1 MSDSSL
7 VQNASEKDVRS
18 LHRGPRL
25 AGVVGLVVVAA
36 TPILSRWLG
45 VDIPRWFGFRLL
57 MLWLVLCTFIWWTL
71 GDELLSRSHRTA
83 RARLVL
89 RSLLAAFALLV
100 TVPTAQMLWSG
111 RMVNL
116 LKVPVWAGAGFQ
128 IWQMGLGLGV
138 PIVIALTLIVRSIAG
153 LVRRLRAGAIA
164 APTVVGDGISRR
176 EWMTKAGVVAPL
188 VLFGGMT
195 AAGARGMGRFRINKY
210 DLPAPWLPSRL
221 RGMTLTHVSDLHV
234 GRLYRPLYLPRLV
247 DAVNHLNSDIVLF
260 TGDLVDVSND
270 MLPPSIAAM
279 RELESRHGVFLSIGN
294 HDMIDNRREFVETV
308 QGAGLTLLLNQR
320 RSIDIGGERLCIAGL
335 DFTRTP
341 EFHVGYSK
349 RLMDGYKLDAE
360 GSCIALAHHPHAFDA
375 LADAGVPLTL
385 SGHTH
390 GGQLMLRPPRADGE
404 GDTSRDVGAG
414 EFLYKYLRGF
424 YRRGPNS
431 LFVNSGV
438 GNWFPIRINAPAEI
452 VQIRL
457 V

>member
-1 MSDSSL
+1 MSDPNL
-7 VQNASEKDVRS
+7 AKTASEKDGRS
-18 LHRGPRL
+18 LHRGPRM
-25 AGVVGLVVVAA
+25 AGVVGLVVIAM
-36 TPILSRWLG
+36 TPILSRWVG
-45 VDIPRWFGFRLL
+45 ADIPRWFGFRLL
-57 MLWLVLCTFIWWTL
+57 MLWLMLCTFVWWTL
-71 GDELLSRSHRTA
+71 GDELLSRSRQ
-83 RARLVL
+83 RARVRLGFRL
-89 RSLLAAFALLV
+89 LLATFALLV
-100 TVPTAQMLWSG
+100 TFPTAQMLWSG

-116 LKVPVWAGAGFQ
+116 LKVPVWVGAGFQ

-138 PIVIALTLIVRSIAG
+138 PIVIALTLLLRSIVG
-153 LVRRLRAGAIA
+153 LVRQFRKGAVAVPA
-164 APTVVGDGISRR
+164 AVNDGISRR
-176 EWMTKAGVVAPL
+176 EWMSKAGVVAPL

-195 AAGARGMGRFRINKY
+195 VAGARGMGRFRINKY

-221 RGMTLTHVSDLHV
+221 RGMTITHVSDLHV
-234 GRLYRPLYLPRLV
+234 GRLYRPHYLPRLV
-247 DAVNHLNSDIVLF
+247 DSVNHLNSDLVLF

-279 RELESRHGVFLSIGN
+279 RELESRHGVFFSIGN

-308 QGAGLTLLLNQR
+308 QGAGLALLLNER
-320 RSIDIGGERLCIAGL
+320 RTIDIGGERVCIAGL
-335 DFTRTP
+335 DFTRSP

-349 RLMDGYKLDAE
+349 RMMHGYEPNAE
-360 GSCIALAHHPHAFDA
+360 GPCIALAHHPHAFDA

-390 GGQLMLRPPRADGE
+390 GGQLMLRPPRSDGE
-404 GDTSRDVGAG
+404 GDASRDVGAG